1 MCTLIAFPRA
11 KGTDLA
17 TPGQQRGAGLG
28 LSLIRFVLSANLIDR
43 LARGGGED
51 TAPYCFISGLI
62 LVSVADISN
71 TPTLAVFTEII
82 TEAVKTKMSA
92 FN

>member
-17 TPGQQRGAGLG
+17 TPGQHRGAGLG
-28 LSLIRFVLSANLIDR
+28 QSLIRFVLSANVIDR

-51 TAPYCFISGLI
+51 TAPPLLFYIGAYFAVCGQYLQHAYVGCFHR
-62 LVSVADISN
+62 DN
-71 TPTLAVFTEII
+71 R
-82 TEAVKTKMSA
+82 
-92 FN
+92 

>member
-17 TPGQQRGAGLG
+17 TPGQHRGAGLG
-28 LSLIRFVLSANLIDR
+28 QSLIRFVLSANLIDR

-51 TAPYCFISGLI
+51 TAPPLIVLYRGLFCCLWRI
-62 LVSVADISN
+62 F
-71 TPTLAVFTEII
+71 PTRLRWLFSEG
-82 TEAVKTKMSA
+82 
-92 FN
+92 